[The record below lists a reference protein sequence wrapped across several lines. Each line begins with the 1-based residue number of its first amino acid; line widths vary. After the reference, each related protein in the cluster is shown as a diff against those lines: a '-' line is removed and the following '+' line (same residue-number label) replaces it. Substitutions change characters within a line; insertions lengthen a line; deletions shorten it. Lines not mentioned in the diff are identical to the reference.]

1 MADPERASSG
11 RTEMNTV
18 IIDRESEPG
27 SWADALDRGCLT
39 GRVADHVDDTSS
51 RHPRRV
57 PDGGDGQAS
66 T

>member
-39 GRVADHVDDTSS
+39 GRVGDHVDDGRARYSCPS
-51 RHPRRV
+51 PN
-57 PDGGDGQAS
+57 GGDE
-66 T
+66 